1 MKEKSRGQ
9 ISEVRS
15 HRRINFDIQRVSPHK
30 LCRTAR
36 VTKHACFNAA
46 RLDWVPGIP
55 DEPPFKDW
63 QRKIIMKSIT
73 AILATTFLILSPVP
87 FVQAQGTPKP
97 AANEKTAAP
106 AGAGKRTDVYHVHFT
121 KAALG
126 KAAQLGDWLKTPDPK
141 APMPGHFAVLRH
153 QDGDVW
159 DYVAIEHLG
168 TKASVEAAGTAVPPD
183 KRDLS
188 EWHND
193 TFVNG
198 PSWEEFTRAMGIDS
212 DSAAKTSGSVYVVS
226 VYRPAPGHR
235 DGLEKMLS
243 ETPQPT
249 DTSAGNVLMQH
260 LEGGPWTFLTIA
272 RYNSWEDYATNE
284 KNSVAQTNKKEG
296 GWFRLRDHTNF
307 HNDTL
312 TDRIAP

>member
-1 MKEKSRGQ
+1 
-9 ISEVRS
+9 
-15 HRRINFDIQRVSPHK
+15 
-30 LCRTAR
+30 
-36 VTKHACFNAA
+36 
-46 RLDWVPGIP
+46 
-55 DEPPFKDW
+55 
-63 QRKIIMKSIT
+63 MKSIT
-73 AILATTFLILSPVP
+73 PILATTFLLLSTVP
-87 FVQAQGTPKP
+87 FIEAQS
-97 AANEKTAAP
+97 AATATASEKTAAP

-141 APMPGHFAVLRH
+141 APMPGHFVILRH
-153 QDGDVW
+153 QDGDAW

-168 TKASVEAAGTAVPPD
+168 AKANVEAAGTAVPPD

-188 EWHND
+188 DWHND

-198 PSWEEFTRAMGIDS
+198 PSWDEFTRAMGIDS
-212 DSAAKTSGSVYVVS
+212 DSKAKTSGSLYVVS

-243 ETPQPT
+243 ETPQPP